1 MNIEKITL
9 PNGTETSYFDN
20 SNAEEIT
27 FVLCKG
33 VMSFKAVTVVATQSV
48 AIKLVDT
55 LTSYV
60 EKPFDKSIIA
70 ADDNNV
76 CLITF
81 KRSKLPLSGK
91 VNISYTPLVACGTD
105 LEMISKKNMLV
116 YDGID
121 VGLFTGLVNL
131 NNSIVLFGLE
141 EEEKDNGKDA

>member
-33 VMSFKAVTVVATQSV
+33 VLSVGKITVVATQSV
-48 AIKLVDT
+48 AIKLIDS
-55 LTSYV
+55 LESHV
-60 EKPFDKSIIA
+60 EKSFDKSMI
-70 ADDNNV
+70 ADDDNSV

-81 KRSKLPLSGK
+81 KRSKLPLSDK
-91 VNISYTPLVACGTD
+91 VNIFYTPLAACFTD
-105 LEMISKKNMLV
+105 LEIISGKNMLV

-121 VGLFTGLVNL
+121 VGLFNALVNL
-131 NNSIVLFGLE
+131 KNKIVLFGLE
-141 EEEKDNGKDA
+141 EEEKDNGK